1 MAKNLGAEFATM
13 DEDER
18 RKFGGKGTTGSAGQ
32 AQELDFDEPRDP
44 DRMGEH
50 AGPRSEKRRE
60 QDRMEIAET
69 GADPD
74 AAPEPPEPPA
84 A

>member
-18 RKFGGKGTTGSAGQ
+18 RKFGGKGTSGTAGQ
-32 AQELDFDEPRDP
+32 AQELDFDEPRDA

-50 AGPRSEKRRE
+50 AGPRSEKRRQQE
-60 QDRMEIAET
+60 QAEMAES
-69 GADPD
+69 GADPEED
-74 AAPEPPEPPA
+74 APTEPPA